1 MKERKDLWKPEED
14 QLLEETVLEYTSNG
28 DSKASAFKKAS
39 TKLGRTV
46 SACQYR
52 WNMVITK
59 RKDHRSEEETRNS
72 AGTQTNETY
81 GAVPPANLSQ
91 VIHFLKN
98 YAKTQPNPE
107 QMKENKRLH
116 EEQVHLKLQNE
127 QLIKK
132 LKEKEAEYKN
142 HLLQYEEMAN
152 ILKEADQLFKHD
164 SLEEKRA
171 VH

>member
-39 TKLGRTV
+39 TVLGRTV

-59 RKDHRSEEETRNS
+59 REDHGSEKSSRNT
-72 AGTQTNETY
+72 AGTQTPETPDT
-81 GAVPPANLSQ
+81 APPANLAQ

-98 YAKTQPNPE
+98 YAKTKPNPE

-116 EEQVHLKLQNE
+116 EEQVHLKIQYE

-132 LKEKEAEYKN
+132 LNEKEAEYKN
-142 HLLQYEEMAN
+142 HLLQYEEMAC
-152 ILKEADQLFKHD
+152 ILKEADQLLKND
-164 SLEEKRA
+164 SIEEKRA